1 MTSLIPL
8 ETLFG
13 NPERALAQLSPDAKR
28 IAWVAPVDG
37 VLNLWVAPLATGD
50 DSSGGIDVA
59 AATVVTKDRDRGIR
73 RCMWR

>member
-13 NPERALAQLSPDAKR
+13 NPERALAQLSPDATR
-28 IAWVAPVDG
+28 VAWVAPVDG
-37 VLNLWVAPLATGD
+37 VLNLWVAPLAMDGR
-50 DSSGGIDVA
+50 SIDYD

-73 RCMWR
+73 RDRKSVV